1 MTDEKPIIKATT
13 PNSKKYDT
21 KIDIYTD
28 DPREKHESIHI
39 AIDSDDK
46 SAHIIDTTNGD
57 TEHTD
62 IKCYLTTACMRH
74 FKENFDDNCYEL
86 QVLRWF
92 RDNFVSERNKEYY
105 YEMAPIIVKNIEKI
119 DGNNKIY
126 NYIYENVIDA
136 SVKAIEKEIMN
147 LHIIDIRA
155 VLLPL
160 PNNLAHEKIIMLLSR
175 KKFKCFLIRT

>member
-62 IKCYLTTACMRH
+62 IKCYLTTHVWDTSKKISM
-74 FKENFDDNCYEL
+74 
-86 QVLRWF
+86 
-92 RDNFVSERNKEYY
+92 
-105 YEMAPIIVKNIEKI
+105 IIAT
-119 DGNNKIY
+119 
-126 NYIYENVIDA
+126 NY
-136 SVKAIEKEIMN
+136 
-147 LHIIDIRA
+147 
-155 VLLPL
+155 
-160 PNNLAHEKIIMLLSR
+160 
-175 KKFKCFLIRT
+175 KC

>member
-92 RDNFVSERNKEYY
+92 RDNFISERNKE
-105 YEMAPIIVKNIEKI
+105 
-119 DGNNKIY
+119 
-126 NYIYENVIDA
+126 
-136 SVKAIEKEIMN
+136 
-147 LHIIDIRA
+147 
-155 VLLPL
+155 
-160 PNNLAHEKIIMLLSR
+160 
-175 KKFKCFLIRT
+175 

>member
-136 SVKAIEKEIMN
+136 SVKAIEKGDYESAYN
-147 LHIIDIRA
+147 RYKSSVVALAEQFGTRK
-155 VLLPL
+155 
-160 PNNLAHEKIIMLLSR
+160 NNNAFV
-175 KKFKCFLIRT
+175 KKKV